1 MLCFKVTNKLKIDMF
16 YNSVVIIFWRDIEQ
30 QMSDKRLIFLIKIW
44 FYNRQQIC
52 LLFKKM

>member
-52 LLFKKM
+52 LLF